1 MRNILITATVLLS
14 VLNFSCSLNN
24 SNYEYVRIKTDSLEL
39 YLESETKNYYDDS
52 GYYVMH
58 AEDSQKNFTVDLI
71 IPIDDYLNVI
81 YIPYDN
87 FTEVRFFDN
96 SSKTTYSA
104 SNSMGRGEIRIE
116 SRPDSNF
123 NQLSG
128 SFSGTL
134 LNVSDETDSIVISE
148 GYFVFL
154 F

>member
-1 MRNILITATVLLS
+1 MRNILMAATVLLS
-14 VLNFSCSLNN
+14 VLSFNCSLNN
-24 SNYEYVRIKTDSLEL
+24 TNYEYVRIKTDSTEL

-58 AEDSQKNFTVDLI
+58 AEDSAKTFAADII
-71 IPIDDYLNVI
+71 IPDDDYLNVI

-87 FTEVRFFDN
+87 FTEIRFYD
-96 SSKTTYSA
+96 KTSQKTYSA
-104 SNSMGRGEIRIE
+104 SNSMGNGEIRIE

-123 NQLSG
+123 SQLSG

-134 LNVSDETDSIVISE
+134 KNISDETDSMSVSE
-148 GYFVFL
+148 GYFIFL